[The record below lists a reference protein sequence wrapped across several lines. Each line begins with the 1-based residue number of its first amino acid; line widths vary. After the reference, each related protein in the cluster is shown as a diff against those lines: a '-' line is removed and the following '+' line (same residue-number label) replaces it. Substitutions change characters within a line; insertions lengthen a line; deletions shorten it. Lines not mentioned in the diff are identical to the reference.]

1 MEVKPGYK
9 MTEVGVIPEDWEVS
23 CLGKELREPIRN
35 GYSPVCPSFET
46 GIWTLSLSSV
56 TMNGF
61 DASGI
66 KPAPLEDRKIYQ
78 FLLEEKDIVV
88 SRSNTPDR
96 VGLAGIYRG
105 EPAPCSYPDLLMRV
119 RVGNSLDPGY
129 LLFCLLSFSGRR
141 FFSENARGSS
151 SSMVKIDRTILES
164 FPIPLP
170 PTKSEQEAIASTL
183 SDVDVLIESLEQL
196 ITKKRNIKQGAMQ
209 ELLTGKRR
217 LPGFSGEWEEKSFGE
232 LFEFSGGFTASRD
245 QLSCEG
251 YCYLHYGDIHTSNK
265 MFVDVTEEYQEI
277 PKLGVEI
284 GKVSRSSLL
293 EDGDVV
299 FVDASEDEDGV
310 SRYVVVVNP
319 AKVPFISGLHTI
331 VSKVKGDC
339 FDNLY
344 KRYCFQSERI
354 KRQFRFYAVGTKVS
368 GINKKSICKISIPI
382 PKFEEQVAIGAILNN
397 MDAELAAIEVKLSKA
412 RHLKQAMMQEL
423 LTGRIRLV

>member
-9 MTEVGVIPEDWEVS
+9 MTEVGVIPEDWDVVELGQLVEPSENIRYGVVQPGEYDRSGCLMVRSQDYSKGWVDEAHMHRVCSVLERQYKNAKVKRSDLVLTIVGAGIGQVAEVPGWLDGAILSRSTGRISLNSEMSSACYVKS
-23 CLGKELREPIRN
+23 CLGNDFGKKQIFNAQKE
-35 GYSPVCPSFET
+35 GAQPVVSCKD
-46 GIWTLSLSSV
+46 LSKL
-56 TMNGF
+56 
-61 DASGI
+61 
-66 KPAPLEDRKIYQ
+66 KLPYPPLEEQ
-78 FLLEEKDIVV
+78 
-88 SRSNTPDR
+88 
-96 VGLAGIYRG
+96 
-105 EPAPCSYPDLLMRV
+105 
-119 RVGNSLDPGY
+119 
-129 LLFCLLSFSGRR
+129 
-141 FFSENARGSS
+141 
-151 SSMVKIDRTILES
+151 
-164 FPIPLP
+164 
-170 PTKSEQEAIASTL
+170 KSIASAL
-183 SDVDVLIESLEQL
+183 SDVDALIESLEQL
-196 ITKKRNIKQGAMQ
+196 LAKKRNIKQGAMQ

-217 LPGFSGEWEEKSFGE
+217 LPGFSGEWEEKSLGE

-265 MFVDVTEEYQEI
+265 MFVDVAEEYQEI

-299 FVDASEDEDGV
+299 FVDASEDEEGV
-310 SRYVVVVNP
+310 CRYVVVVNP

-331 VSKVKGDC
+331 VSKVKGNC
-339 FDNLY
+339 LDNLY
-344 KRYCFQSERI
+344 KRYCFQSEGI

-368 GINKKSICKISIPI
+368 GVNKKSIRKISIQI